1 MNNNDPFIS
10 ALEREK
16 QKEQKA
22 LRYNQGKRKWA
33 LVDFK
38 SLEPMVEVLEYGEEK
53 YASWNWMKGQE
64 VTGICES
71 LLRHAFAFIDGEDND
86 PESGL
91 SHIGHM
97 MSNLMFIS
105 YMLREKPEWDNR
117 HEKNID

>member
-1 MNNNDPFIS
+1 MSNNDPFIS

-16 QKEQKA
+16 LKEQKA

-64 VTGICES
+64 VTSICES
-71 LLRHAFAFIDGEDND
+71 LLRHTFAFMDGEDND

-91 SHIGHM
+91 SHLGHM

>member
-16 QKEQKA
+16 LKESKA

-64 VTGICES
+64 VTAICES
-71 LLRHAFAFIDGEDND
+71 LLRHTFAFMDGEDND

-91 SHIGHM
+91 SHLGHM

>member
-16 QKEQKA
+16 LKEKKA

-71 LLRHAFAFIDGEDND
+71 LLRHTFAFMDGEDND

-91 SHIGHM
+91 SHLGHM